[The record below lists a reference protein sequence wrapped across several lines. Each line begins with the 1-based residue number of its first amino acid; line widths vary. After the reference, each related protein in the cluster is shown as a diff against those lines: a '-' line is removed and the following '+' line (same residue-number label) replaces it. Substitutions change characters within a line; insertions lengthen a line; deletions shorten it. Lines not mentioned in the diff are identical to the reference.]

1 VKVGIKGKGAEIKWV
16 DIQELPVT
24 KELVKFKKETN
35 ETISKLESALG
46 ELRTDIKNTAETLKS
61 RIRDL
66 EHYVALKEGGN
77 NEEDII

>member
-1 VKVGIKGKGAEIKWV
+1 MKVGIKGKGAEIKWV

-35 ETISKLESALG
+35 ETISKLESEID
-46 ELRTDIKNTAETLKS
+46 ELRIAMKNTTETLKS
-61 RIRDL
+61 RIQDL
-66 EHYVALKEGGN
+66 ERYVTLKEGGN

>member
-35 ETISKLESALG
+35 ETISKLESEID
-46 ELRTDIKNTAETLKS
+46 ELRIAMKNTTETLKS
-61 RIRDL
+61 RIQDL
-66 EHYVALKEGGN
+66 ERYVTLKEGGN

>member
-35 ETISKLESALG
+35 ETISKLES
-46 ELRTDIKNTAETLKS
+46 ELRETKEELKKAKLENVEVVRRLIS
-61 RIRDL
+61 R
-66 EHYVALKEGGN
+66 
-77 NEEDII
+77 

>member
-1 VKVGIKGKGAEIKWV
+1 MKVGIKGKGAEIKWV